1 MQTDI
6 TVLGGLPVTIGY
18 EIEGADPYAGLKAG
32 VSEWWITHING
43 RKVRTPEW
51 LYKRISAMSGEGD
64 RILQKLNELV
74 DSPCDHYDPYDWD
87 TP

>member
-18 EIEGADPYAGLKAG
+18 EIEGADPDVGLEAG
-32 VSEWWITHING
+32 VGEWWITHING
-43 RKVRTPEW
+43 RKVSNPEW
-51 LYKRISAMSGEGD
+51 LYKRLSAMSGEED
-64 RILQKLNELV
+64 RILQKLNELA
-74 DSPCDHYDPYDWD
+74 DSPCDPYDDWD